1 MGRNVDS
8 FFRETRQAHPVVY
21 ALQTTIPGPADWLVH
36 GWPPAGRLGK
46 EKNRGEKSFLNL
58 GNMHIFG
65 KPCISE
71 IRKYI
76 NQA

>member
-1 MGRNVDS
+1 MLLEKYPKEFLKFDLGPEIGDA
-8 FFRETRQAHPVVY
+8 QA
-21 ALQTTIPGPADWLVH
+21 ADV
-36 GWPPAGRLGK
+36 AMTSRGK
-46 EKNRGEKSFLNL
+46 NYFSNL

-65 KPCISE
+65 KPCISG

>member
-1 MGRNVDS
+1 LKFNLGPEIADA
-8 FFRETRQAHPVVY
+8 QA
-21 ALQTTIPGPADWLVH
+21 ADGAMTSH
-36 GWPPAGRLGK
+36 GKKGD
-46 EKNRGEKSFLNL
+46 KSFSNL

-65 KPCISE
+65 KPCISG